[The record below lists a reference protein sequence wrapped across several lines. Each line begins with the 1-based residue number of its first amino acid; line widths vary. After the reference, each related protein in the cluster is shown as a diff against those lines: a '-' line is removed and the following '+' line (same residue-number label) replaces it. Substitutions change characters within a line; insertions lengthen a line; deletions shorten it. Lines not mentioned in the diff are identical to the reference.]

1 MPEIIEPFEP
11 DAVAAMYAVVAE
23 GDSATDA
30 WLGFLRARHPGAV
43 DALARAAMASVAL
56 DLLVAN
62 GDMSVEEASRQMLDA
77 ATSAADA
84 VSEDVWAS
92 VVRFREVLEV
102 LERHAAAS
110 GVVRIEDDEEEEEP
124 VLQRYLS

>member
-1 MPEIIEPFEP
+1 MPQITEPFEP

-30 WLGFLRARHPGAV
+30 WLDFLRARHPTAI
-43 DALARAAMASVAL
+43 DALSRAAMASVAL

-62 GDMSVEEASRQMLDA
+62 GDMSVEEASHQMLDA
-77 ATSAADA
+77 ATSAANA

-92 VVRFREVLEV
+92 VVRFREILEV
-102 LERHAAAS
+102 LERHAASS
-110 GVVRIEDDEEEEEP
+110 GVVRIDEEDEEEP